1 MATPEPTSSSEFDNP
16 IWHSLLGP
24 LHRFAESH
32 GDTRWFPSDIAP
44 FIAVPTADTLPEL
57 DAAAARGWRDP
68 AYFFGVI
75 PHTLPD
81 GWHFASISNV
91 LQLLPPSDPPRDPQ
105 TDTDEDIRELGEA
118 DRPAMLA
125 LTRIAFPVF
134 FRERTAELGQY
145 LGIFWED
152 RLMAMAGER
161 LAVAGWQEISGVCTH
176 PDFAGRG
183 SARRLMRALLARHRQ
198 RGVATFLHVSEE
210 NLHARR
216 LYDSMGYVLRA
227 SLPMGKVE
235 RATNLNSRQP
245 NGQRMDT
252 HEGS

>member
-1 MATPEPTSSSEFDNP
+1 MATPKKAPSVELDNP

-24 LHRFAESH
+24 LHQFGESH
-32 GDTRWFPSDIAP
+32 GDTRWFPSSVAP
-44 FIAVPTADTLPEL
+44 FIAVPTADTLPDL

-75 PHTLPD
+75 PHTLPV
-81 GWHFASISNV
+81 GWHFTSTSNV
-91 LQLLPPSDPPRDPQ
+91 LQLLPPSEPPEDPK
-105 TDTDEDIRELGEA
+105 TDAGADIRELGEA

-145 LGIFWED
+145 LGIFWEG

-161 LAVAGWQEISGVCTH
+161 MALAGWQEISGVCTH

-183 SARRLMRALLARHRQ
+183 SARRLMRALLVRHRR

-210 NLHARR
+210 NHHARG
-216 LYDSMGYVLRA
+216 LYESMGYILRA

-235 RATNLNSRQP
+235 RTTSAHATTPINNPGDRH
-245 NGQRMDT
+245 T
-252 HEGS
+252 

>member
-1 MATPEPTSSSEFDNP
+1 MATPKPTSSAELDNP

-24 LHRFAESH
+24 LHRFGESH
-32 GDTRWFPSDIAP
+32 GDTRWFPSSIAP
-44 FIAVPTADTLPEL
+44 FIAVPTADTLPDL
-57 DAAAARGWRDP
+57 DTAAERGWRDP

-75 PHTLPD
+75 PHTLPV
-81 GWHFASISNV
+81 GWRFTSISNV
-91 LQLLPPSDPPRDPQ
+91 LQLLPPSDSLRDPQ
-105 TDTDEDIRELGEA
+105 TDAGEDIRELGEA

-145 LGIFWED
+145 LGIFLED

-161 LAVAGWQEISGVCTH
+161 IAVSGWQEISGVCTH

-183 SARRLMRALLARHRQ
+183 TARRLMRALLARHRQ

-216 LYDSMGYVLRA
+216 LYESMGYVLRA
-227 SLPMGKVE
+227 NLPMGKVE
-235 RATNLNSRQP
+235 RNVSPTTAPTKRPKDGHS
-245 NGQRMDT
+245 
-252 HEGS
+252 

>member
-1 MATPEPTSSSEFDNP
+1 MATPKPLSSAELDNP

-24 LHRFAESH
+24 LHAFGDHH
-32 GDTRWFPSDIAP
+32 GDTRWFASSVAP
-44 FIAVPTADTLPEL
+44 FIAVPSADTVPDL

-75 PHTLPD
+75 PHTLPA
-81 GWHFASISNV
+81 GWHFSSQSNV
-91 LQLLPPSDPPRDPQ
+91 LQLLPPHDALDDRPSD
-105 TDTDEDIRELGEA
+105 TGEDIRELGVA

-145 LGIFWED
+145 LGIFSEGQ
-152 RLMAMAGER
+152 LMAMAGER
-161 LAVAGWQEISGVCTH
+161 MALSGWQEISGVCTH

-183 SARRLMRALLARHRQ
+183 CARRLMRALLARHRQ

-210 NLHARR
+210 NQHARR
-216 LYDSMGYVLRA
+216 LYESMGYVTRA
-227 SLPMGKVE
+227 SMLMGKVE
-235 RATNLNSRQP
+235 
-245 NGQRMDT
+245 
-252 HEGS
+252 HWVE

>member
-1 MATPEPTSSSEFDNP
+1 MATPENPSPVELDNP

-24 LHRFAESH
+24 LNRFAESH
-32 GDTRWFPSDIAP
+32 GDTHWFPSSVAP
-44 FIAVPTADTLPEL
+44 FIAVPTVHTLPDLE
-57 DAAAARGWRDP
+57 AAAARGWRDP

-75 PHTLPD
+75 PDTLPA

-91 LQLLPPSDPPRDPQ
+91 LQLLPPSDPPEDPK
-105 TDTDEDIRELGEA
+105 TDSGEDIRELGEA

-145 LGIFWED
+145 LGIFWEG

-161 LAVAGWQEISGVCTH
+161 MALAGWQEISGVCTH

-183 SARRLMRALLARHRQ
+183 SARRLMHALLARHRR

-210 NLHARR
+210 NHHARR
-216 LYDSMGYVLRA
+216 LYESMGYILRA
-227 SLPMGKVE
+227 SLPMAKVE
-235 RATNLNSRQP
+235 RTTSPTPINRNEDRHL
-245 NGQRMDT
+245 
-252 HEGS
+252 

>member
-1 MATPEPTSSSEFDNP
+1 MPRTPELDNP

-24 LHRFAESH
+24 LHRFAEAR
-32 GDTRWFPSDIAP
+32 GDTRWFPSSVAP
-44 FIAVPTADTLPEL
+44 FIAVPTAGTLPDL

-75 PHTLPD
+75 PHLLPA
-81 GWHFASISNV
+81 GWHFASSSNV
-91 LQLLPPSDPPRDPQ
+91 LQLLPPSEPPGDQ
-105 TDTDEDIRELGEA
+105 KADAGEDIRELDEA

-125 LTRIAFPVF
+125 LTRVAFPVF

-145 LGIFWED
+145 LGIFLEG

-161 LAVAGWQEISGVCTH
+161 LALAGWQEISGVCTH

-183 SARRLMRALLARHRQ
+183 SARRLMHALLARHRR

-210 NLHARR
+210 NHRARR
-216 LYDSMGYVLRA
+216 LYETLGYTLRA
-227 SLPMGKVE
+227 SLPMAKVE
-235 RATNLNSRQP
+235 RATSAHANPLLR
-245 NGQRMDT
+245 G
-252 HEGS
+252 

>member
-1 MATPEPTSSSEFDNP
+1 MATTIPTSSIELDNP
-16 IWHSLLGP
+16 IWHSLSGP
-24 LHRFAESH
+24 LRRFGESH
-32 GDTRWFPSDIAP
+32 GDTRWFPSTVAP
-44 FIAVPTADTLPEL
+44 FIAVSTADTRPDLN
-57 DAAAARGWRDP
+57 AAAARGWRDP

-75 PHTLPD
+75 PQALPA

-91 LQLLPPSDPPRDPQ
+91 LQLLPPSEPPGDLQ
-105 TDTDEDIRELGEA
+105 TDIGEDIRELGEA

-134 FRERTAELGQY
+134 FRERTAALGQY
-145 LGIFWED
+145 LGIFSEG

-161 LAVAGWQEISGVCTH
+161 LAVTGWQEISGVCTH

-210 NLHARR
+210 NHHARR
-216 LYDSMGYVLRA
+216 LYESMGYVLRA
-227 SLPMGKVE
+227 SLPMGRVE
-235 RATNLNSRQP
+235 RTTSARANQP
-245 NGQRMDT
+245 PRG
-252 HEGS
+252 